1 MTKNRIRQNI
11 VVTVIDIP
19 VSKPNP
25 RYPLNEYELIALS
38 KWLPRCT
45 FLPGSPEKRFVRQN
59 KNATALTEKQREW
72 LRKIT
77 YHYRKQ
83 IGLSDDKA
91 EAWFKQMEAPVEAL
105 FITGQLL

>member
-1 MTKNRIRQNI
+1 MTEPK
-11 VVTVIDIP
+11 
-19 VSKPNP
+19 P

-59 KNATALTEKQREW
+59 QSATSLTEKQREW
-72 LRKIT
+72 LRKIV
-77 YHYRKQ
+77 YRYRRQ

-91 EAWFKQMEAPVEAL
+91 EAWCKQMDTPAEAL
-105 FITGQLL
+105 AEQDRLL

>member
-1 MTKNRIRQNI
+1 MIKSHTRQNI
-11 VVTVIDIP
+11 VVTVKDIP

-25 RYPLNEYELIALS
+25 RYPLNEYELIAIS

-45 FLPGSPEKRFVRQN
+45 FLPGSPENRFVRQN
-59 KNATALTEKQREW
+59 QNATALTEKQREW

-77 YHYRKQ
+77 YRYRKQ

-91 EAWFKQMEAPVEAL
+91 EAWCKQMDTPAEAL
-105 FITGQLL
+105 FLTGQLL